1 MILSGEAANSEGY
14 IEERKAYIDY
24 TPSLEDFFLKILTKK
39 LHSLYLEYDSYK
51 HTYES
56 YQKTENIQ
64 QCTLYSIYKVGV
76 WLWRIS
82 K

>member
-24 TPSLEDFFLKILTKK
+24 TPSLEDFFFFNFNFKK

-76 WLWRIS
+76 
-82 K
+82 